1 MTNYCFFRYDLPWD
15 LLNNP
20 FVKYTIL
27 PVVLWDVNE
36 INVNKPVDDMGF
48 GTPVLLY
55 LPQGRMSFNKLYDE
69 ICERLVR
76 NCGFF
81 KKANS
86 RISYD
91 YYSLEDEI
99 YGKYNHICFYNNFIY
114 KESQLSG

>member
-1 MTNYCFFRYDLPWD
+1 M
-15 LLNNP
+15 NNP

-27 PVVLWDVNE
+27 PVVFWDVND

-76 NCGFF
+76 NCGYF
-81 KKANS
+81 KRANS

-91 YYSLEDEI
+91 YYSLEVEI
-99 YGKYNHICFYNNFIY
+99 YGKYNHIFFFNNFIY

>member
-76 NCGFF
+76 NCDFF

-99 YGKYNHICFYNNFIY
+99 NGKYNHICFYNNFIY